1 MSCLSFFNVSSGLN
15 FQTLHFRLTVTR
27 SLRYIRQ
34 EPGHPHRLWS
44 SDADARWT
52 KCRNASLWLRH
63 IRDSVHVPIIGGRSG
78 AIHTWQRK
86 QRADRSSDTP
96 GTPSTFGAECSA
108 WLICRLRRFDHV
120 TDALFSLHSLRVP
133 DRVNYKIAVQIKI
146 CIRSHQS
153 ISNQLFVSPI
163 CLVDGLFTLLTLTA
177 WWCHRF
183 NCQQWALEIS
193 RWPVLAS
200 WIICQQTLHHHR
212 RCRPSVND

>member
-120 TDALFSLHSLRVP
+120 TDALVSLHCMLRVVYEIAVLTFKVLHGIVPDCFGPVVRVADLPGRQSLRS
-133 DRVNYKIAVQIKI
+133 AGTI
-146 CIRSHQS
+146 C
-153 ISNQLFVSPI
+153 
-163 CLVDGLFTLLTLTA
+163 CA
-177 WWCHRF
+177 WWCYRLI
-183 NCQQWALEIS
+183 CQQLALELS
-193 RWPVLAS
+193 QWPVLAS
-200 WIICQQTLHHHR
+200 EIVCQQTLHQHC
-212 RCRPSVND
+212 RCRPSANN